1 MVPNSPENAFELFL
15 ADSSTLQ
22 PVLEPNRTGVNPTA
36 SCVAYLQ
43 KKFNNSSLSEEAAR
57 LLLASEGPSQTNS
70 MTHSMTHTPDNRLS
84 GAEQFKSCFRR
95 HS

>member
-15 ADSSTLQ
+15 ADSSTPQ

-70 MTHSMTHTPDNRLS
+70 MTHTPDNRLS
-84 GAEQFKSCFRR
+84 GAEQFKSCFRP